1 LSESPSPPPF
11 CGIPDAAGAELDSGA
26 AVVVGAAGADWLELV
41 VGAAGAD
48 LVELVAGAAG
58 ADLVELV
65 VGATGADLVELA
77 AGAAAVELDEFEEP
91 AELDLLELPHPAA
104 ARATSTTGTAAA
116 KRGLSQRAWRPRVR
130 IVIAVSPRVAIGS
143 PSALIRGLVAHA
155 S

>member
-77 AGAAAVELDEFEEP
+77 AGAAAFELDEFEEP

-116 KRGLSQRAWRPRVR
+116 KRGLSRRAWRPCVR
-130 IVIAVSPRVAIGS
+130 IVIAGLLGSLSDRPPRSYAVF
-143 PSALIRGLVAHA
+143 VAHA